1 VAGPEHVL
9 DLPANPVQVPTHAG
23 AGGQPGGV
31 RNRIRVGF
39 GGIGVCTTTE
49 AAPSGGNARRGT
61 WGRCGGVTEVRRDPR
76 GVELM
81 RLCRV
86 QHRFGLY
93 LIALDDQ
100 LDGGQPAPRSSPG

>member
-1 VAGPEHVL
+1 LRDDRSRAVKWQRAPRHV
-9 DLPANPVQVPTHAG
+9 
-23 AGGQPGGV
+23 
-31 RNRIRVGF
+31 
-39 GGIGVCTTTE
+39 
-49 AAPSGGNARRGT
+49 
-61 WGRCGGVTEVRRDPR
+61 GRWGGVTEVRRDPR

-93 LIALDDQ
+93 LLALDDQ